1 MDGAIAAKGQKS
13 EVRGQK
19 MGWRC
24 RGKCKPWRTNSKN
37 YSPRCDGVREPAR
50 EGERPREP

>member
-1 MDGAIAAKGQKS
+1 VDGAIAAKGQKS

-19 MGWRC
+19 MRWRC